1 MRKITSNS
9 VGIGLRNEHIA
20 ALLQEP
26 RQQDIDFL
34 EVVPDNWMNIGGAKK
49 ESLTEIYK

>member
-1 MRKITSNS
+1 MCQRYMRKITSNS

-34 EVVPDNWMNIGGAKK
+34 EVVPDL
-49 ESLTEIYK
+49 SLIHI